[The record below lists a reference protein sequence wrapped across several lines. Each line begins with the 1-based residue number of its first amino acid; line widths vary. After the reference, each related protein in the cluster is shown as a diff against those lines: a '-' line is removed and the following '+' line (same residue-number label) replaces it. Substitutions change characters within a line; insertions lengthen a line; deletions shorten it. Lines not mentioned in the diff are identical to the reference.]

1 MLDNSE
7 LEQLN
12 KAWPIVLMIWSA
24 GLIFLGICLG
34 LFHLAE
40 IKQVETQIKI
50 TFSRDFT
57 FEKLRSILI
66 GVSFLTVFATH
77 YVRKAMMKVV
87 YVNTDFTASSQYH
100 YHHSAFEKYLRAIF
114 ISTALSESI
123 GIYGLVLFLLG
134 KDWSSLYFLIIVSAI
149 AMYYFRPKK
158 QELLDLATE
167 MTVKQFQNNLTPSKG
182 QR

>member
-1 MLDNSE
+1 LTDREANNILYNQAKFARIPRS
-7 LEQLN
+7 
-12 KAWPIVLMIWSA
+12 
-24 GLIFLGICLG
+24 
-34 LFHLAE
+34 
-40 IKQVETQIKI
+40 
-50 TFSRDFT
+50 FSPP
-57 FEKLRSILI
+57 
-66 GVSFLTVFATH
+66 
-77 YVRKAMMKVV
+77 
-87 YVNTDFTASSQYH
+87 QYH
-100 YHHSAFEKYLRAIF
+100 YHHPAFEKYFRATL